1 MEPITLEPTRL
12 TRKSYFRLL
21 MLIKLRKTGWL
32 YGMMVVMGLFLL
44 FTAGTDRVQLFIA
57 LFALVWP
64 FVVVLWFY
72 VWTQRKDN
80 ARVYDE
86 RTFVL
91 YPDKLVGTTLG
102 GSLSEIPWSF
112 FQRVVE
118 IDGRILLYLTAG
130 QMVILE
136 RSAFPDTAA
145 EQRFREWLAAGMK
158 GGEK

>member
-1 MEPITLEPTRL
+1 MEAITLETIHL
-12 TRKSYFRLL
+12 SRKSYFRLL
-21 MLIKLRKTGWL
+21 MLIKLRKNGWL
-32 YGMMVVMGLFLL
+32 YGVMIMMGLFLL
-44 FTAGTDRVQLFIA
+44 FTAGTDRVQFFIA

-64 FVVVLWFY
+64 FVTVLWFY

-80 ARVYDE
+80 ARVFDE

-91 YPDKLVGTTLG
+91 YPDKLVGTTAG
-102 GSLSEIPWSF
+102 GSLSEIPWSY

-145 EQRFREWLAAGMK
+145 EQRFREWLAGGVRAGK
-158 GGEK
+158 E

>member
-145 EQRFREWLAAGMK
+145 EQRFREWLAVGMK
-158 GGEK
+158 AGKK